1 MIEGALLK
9 YYREKEKLTIKELSK
24 KIHVSKNIIEKW
36 ENDELEPRSKD
47 IEIICEL
54 YNITKDDLIIEEKS
68 KGKIIISIV
77 LFICGIIVGRIV
89 NDLAITIILPI
100 ILVTILNISL
110 VIKSNYQLSKK
121 NHGPKSL
128 FGIKLE
134 QSNKTSR
141 YKYYLLESIVLS
153 SSYILITIACKILD
167 FTRFI
172 ITIEFTANASVNF
185 LIIWVSTFILLTIAS
200 FLIEFIFGEFMV
212 RRYVNIMED

>member
-1 MIEGALLK
+1 MIEGALLR

-47 IEIICEL
+47 IEIICKL
-54 YNITKDDLIIEEKS
+54 YSITKEDLIIEEKS
-68 KGKIIISIV
+68 KSNIIISIV

-100 ILVTILNISL
+100 ILATILNISL
-110 VIKSNYQLSKK
+110 TIKSNYQLSKK
-121 NHGPKSL
+121 KQGPKSL

-141 YKYYLLESIVLS
+141 YKFYLLESVVLS
-153 SSYILITIACKILD
+153 SSYILITIFCKLLD
-167 FTRFI
+167 FTEFM
-172 ITIEFTANASVNF
+172 ITIDITTNESINF
-185 LIIWVSTFILLTIAS
+185 LIIWSSTFVLLTITS
-200 FLIEFIFGEFMV
+200 FFIEFIFGEFMV
-212 RRYVNIMED
+212 RRYINIMED